1 MRRFGGLNALRKLL
15 GMEIKYPS
23 NKKYTKE
30 ELTEKLL
37 EKYNEYGRILS
48 QSEIKKLEKEE
59 GFPGGSTF
67 LSYFQTTKMSEVW
80 AEVSKNKETL
90 N

>member
-1 MRRFGGLNALRKLL
+1 
-15 GMEIKYPS
+15 MEIKYPS

-48 QSEIKKLEKEE
+48 QSEIKKLGKEE
-59 GFPGGSTF
+59 
-67 LSYFQTTKMSEVW
+67 W
-80 AEVSKNKETL
+80 C
-90 N
+90 